1 MFMRVIST
9 GSTKG
14 NCYSLQSSTGEIVLL
29 DCGCNYKKILRGID
43 YKIRNVVGCLLTHS
57 HDDHKKS
64 FKDLMN
70 AGLQIYTNDETVEN
84 LNIMTGELMIGLPE
98 RRTRLLTNEFNGFAV
113 TPFYVPHD
121 DTPNFGYVIAH
132 PEMGLIIY
140 ATDFMHFPYSFR
152 NMNINHFLIECN
164 HMDDTPER
172 GSFKFEHSIR
182 GHSSLST
189 VKEIIRV
196 NKTTSLRTVTL
207 CHLSDGWGDPD
218 RMQEEIQEVVG
229 EYAKVQIAK
238 TGLEVDL
245 NLCPF

>member
-14 NCYSLQSSTGEIVLL
+14 NCYALQSDAGEILLL

-43 YKIRNVVGCLLTHS
+43 YKISKVVGCLLTHI
-57 HDDHKKS
+57 HGDHKKS

-70 AGLQIYTNDETVEN
+70 AGVQIYTNDETVEN
-84 LNIMTGELMIGLPE
+84 LNVMTGELMISLPE
-98 RRTRLLTNEFNGFAV
+98 RRPRFLTSDFTV

-121 DTPNFGYVIAH
+121 GTPNFGYIISH
-132 PEMGLIIY
+132 PEMGRMIY
-140 ATDFMHFPYSFR
+140 ATDFMHFPCSFK
-152 NMNINHFLIECN
+152 NMDINHFLIECN
-164 HMDDTPER
+164 HMDDAPER
-172 GSFKFEHSIR
+172 GSFKFEHSIW

-207 CHLSDGWGDPD
+207 CHLSDGWGNPD
-218 RMQEEIQEVVG
+218 RMQKEVQEVAG

-238 TGLEVDL
+238 PGLDVDL